1 VPPIFEPEV
10 AARAIVFAAFNCRR
24 EIWLGLPSWKA
35 IVGTTVAPALLDRI
49 LARKGYTGQM
59 RDEPEP
65 PDAPANL
72 FEPVRGSQGAH
83 GSFDDLARSDT
94 WTLWPTEH
102 RNALLAGGS
111 ALLGALGLRWLRG
124 QLRRS

>member
-1 VPPIFEPEV
+1 
-10 AARAIVFAAFNCRR
+10 
-24 EIWLGLPSWKA
+24 
-35 IVGTTVAPALLDRI
+35 VGTTVAPALLDRI
-49 LARKGYTGQM
+49 LARKGYTAQM

-65 PDAPANL
+65 ADAPANL

-83 GSFDDLARSDT
+83 GSFDDRARSYS

-111 ALLGALGLRWLRG
+111 ALLGALGLRLLRG